1 LGSSSFAL
9 RSRSKFLCF
18 GIDTGLQPDDLMAIA
33 ASYDQTGRYGAQTP
47 FSDQLASHWEAGKWE
62 VDAMHD
68 SLVTLGNGGG
78 KATRAGLTILY
89 NEGKSEYHLERDLA
103 PEETTLI
110 DFGKLIR
117 NQVAD
122 KDGHTLPTDLTSG
135 AYRVLD
141 LNDDAAGTVYEGKV
155 IVDKTY
161 GHAAYGC
168 AICCG
173 PEAAFME
180 FDPLGVGMDATSTQ
194 QVEAASS
201 CGGGTQIITGDFPT
215 WGTDNTSIATAN
227 KNQIHGVS
235 AGATNHYA
243 ESKEM
248 YFGHLTYAPYCPLI
262 VEEPTAPTN
271 VQPTISGGNTVWW
284 FNGQNPNSADYPRAR
299 SVLPRRRGP
308 LR

>member
-1 LGSSSFAL
+1 M
-9 RSRSKFLCF
+9 
-18 GIDTGLQPDDLMAIA
+18 MAIA

-68 SLVTLGNGGG
+68 SLVTLGNGGS

-89 NEGKSEYHLERDLA
+89 NEGKSEYRLERDLA

-122 KDGHTLPTDLTSG
+122 KDGHTLPVDLTSG

-141 LNDDAAGTVYEGKV
+141 LDDDAAGTVYEGKV

-168 AICCG
+168 AICCE
-173 PEAAFME
+173 PEFALME
-180 FDPLGVGMDATSTQ
+180 FDPLVVGVDATSTQ
-194 QVEAASS
+194 QVETTSS
-201 CGGGTQIITGDFPT
+201 CGGGTQIITATFP
-215 WGTDNTSIATAN
+215 
-227 KNQIHGVS
+227 
-235 AGATNHYA
+235 
-243 ESKEM
+243 
-248 YFGHLTYAPYCPLI
+248 P
-262 VEEPTAPTN
+262 
-271 VQPTISGGNTVWW
+271 GGRIT
-284 FNGQNPNSADYPRAR
+284 PR
-299 SVLPRRRGP
+299 LPRRVVMRSMA
-308 LR
+308 LQ